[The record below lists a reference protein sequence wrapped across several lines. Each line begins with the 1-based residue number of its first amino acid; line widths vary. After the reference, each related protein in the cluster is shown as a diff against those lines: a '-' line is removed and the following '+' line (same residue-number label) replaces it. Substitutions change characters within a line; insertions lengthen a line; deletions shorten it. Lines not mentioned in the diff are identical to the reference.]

1 MFLSLV
7 ETVFSISHECWQ
19 NQSPHSPAKFFNAC
33 ERRNSFCRSLS
44 SVDFADQSAAE
55 KLCDKLRRLG
65 KWLFRDA
72 CNGVQHVWTC
82 ARGLWRIAS
91 APLVTLLRV
100 KFLSRII
107 LFCDLLIT
115 MPYLTSSLGQMDFC
129 TIYNDHSWRA
139 SQVHPGDPA
148 LREMARGGAAKI
160 QRETIVAPRSH
171 HTINQTFCFLS
182 WSDQYSDAG
191 GISTMNTLEEESQKW
206 GGKWTGLRYL
216 GIFNLYSIQN
226 MLRKNLCD
234 SPQTKGEQPN
244 WQ

>member
-1 MFLSLV
+1 MEDRKCTTGDSVKSEVLISNHFILRSSNHNTLPHLLPGTNGFLY
-7 ETVFSISHECWQ
+7 
-19 NQSPHSPAKFFNAC
+19 N
-33 ERRNSFCRSLS
+33 
-44 SVDFADQSAAE
+44 
-55 KLCDKLRRLG
+55 
-65 KWLFRDA
+65 
-72 CNGVQHVWTC
+72 
-82 ARGLWRIAS
+82 
-91 APLVTLLRV
+91 
-100 KFLSRII
+100 
-107 LFCDLLIT
+107 
-115 MPYLTSSLGQMDFC
+115 
-129 TIYNDHSWRA
+129 YNDHSWRA

-171 HTINQTFCFLS
+171 HTINQTFCFFS

-191 GISTMNTLEEESQKW
+191 GISTMNTLEEESQEW

>member
-1 MFLSLV
+1 MLAKPKSPLPREIFQCLWKKKVFLPKPLKRWLCRPVSRREIV
-7 ETVFSISHECWQ
+7 RQTPQTGEVVV
-19 NQSPHSPAKFFNAC
+19 QSC
-33 ERRNSFCRSLS
+33 VQRSATC
-44 SVDFADQSAAE
+44 VDV
-55 KLCDKLRRLG
+55 C
-65 KWLFRDA
+65 
-72 CNGVQHVWTC
+72 
-82 ARGLWRIAS
+82 RGLWRIAS

-171 HTINQTFCFLS
+171 HTINQTFCFFS